1 MVIAMTEESVQ
12 QTPYCVVLTSIDSE
26 ARAET
31 LAQQIV
37 QAQLGACVQV
47 QSIKSFYLWK
57 GEARREP
64 EFLLTIKTRSALY
77 GQLEAFIRAYHS
89 YETPE
94 IVQLPIT
101 AGSSDYLAWIAA
113 STLAH
118 PPEHW

>member
-1 MVIAMTEESVQ
+1 MTEGSVQ
-12 QTPYCVVLTSIDSE
+12 ATPYCVVLTTLDDE
-26 ARAET
+26 AKAQT

-37 QAQLGACVQV
+37 QARLGACVQL
-47 QSIKSFYLWK
+47 QAIKSFYMWR

-77 GQLEAFIRAYHS
+77 GQLQAFIRAHHS

-101 AGSSDYLAWIAA
+101 AGWPDYLAWIDAA
-113 STLAH
+113 LTDA
-118 PPEHW
+118 PEHW